1 MKYLVDTCTLLW
13 YFQASEKLPENI
25 TKIFFDEPNENLY
38 VSIISIYEVAI
49 KYSIGKLDFSGGV
62 KELIR
67 KIQDVGLSIIEI
79 KKEYAE
85 ILENLPFIHKE
96 PFDRMIIATAKYEN
110 MTILTADTKIHQYDV
125 KTLWK

>member
-1 MKYLVDTCTLLW
+1 MKYLLDTCTLLW
-13 YFQASEKLPENI
+13 HLQASDKQPENI
-25 TKIFFDEPNENLY
+25 KNLLFNEPKRNLY
-38 VSIISIYEVAI
+38 VSVISIYEVAI

-67 KIQDVGLSIIEI
+67 KIHQGKISIIEI

-85 ILENLPFIHKE
+85 IFENLPFIHKE

-125 KTLWK
+125 KTLWR